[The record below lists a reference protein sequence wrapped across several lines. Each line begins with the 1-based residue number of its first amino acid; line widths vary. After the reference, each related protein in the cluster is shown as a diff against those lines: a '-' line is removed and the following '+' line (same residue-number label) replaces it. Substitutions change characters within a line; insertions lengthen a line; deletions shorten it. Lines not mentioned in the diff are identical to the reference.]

1 MEEPLSAMI
10 LCEIH
15 HIAMIKQDIL
25 EDKSVACLY
34 AVFRFNSILTTL
46 KIWF

>member
-15 HIAMIKQDIL
+15 QIAMIKQEIL
-25 EDKSVACLY
+25 EDKSVASFML
-34 AVFRFNSILTTL
+34 SSDLIL
-46 KIWF
+46 F